1 MCGAVDLNSIFVSIM
16 LCTSTG
22 FCWSIERVRENKEAD
37 HEELLRIVS
46 TYLNI
51 ISQKSPLHS
60 LYFQHLYS
68 TDWGCKPWNKRN
80 QWSHPEKVYW
90 HKSLKYSLTIFI
102 GFTSDLFTT
111 IQVVLPLWKSSF
123 FAEGKVIWILRPT
136 SSRSIALSSG
146 AAEVTRH
153 RTLTLT

>member
-22 FCWSIERVRENKEAD
+22 FCWSIERVRGNKEAD

-80 QWSHPEKVYW
+80 QWSHPEKGYW
-90 HKSLKYSLTIFI
+90 HKSLKYSFNYFHRIYIGLVHDHTSRPPFMKIFFFCWRQGNLDATTDI
-102 GFTSDLFTT
+102 LQIHCPELWSSWSDKT
-111 IQVVLPLWKSSF
+111 
-123 FAEGKVIWILRPT
+123 
-136 SSRSIALSSG
+136 
-146 AAEVTRH
+146 
-153 RTLTLT
+153 